1 MRLFLSSQAISN
13 SQLPA
18 FMELLDKSEPQDI
31 RIALIE
37 NAAFGEPGEK
47 PWLYENR
54 AAIQAHGFDVE
65 LVDLEDYKNMA
76 SRLEEKLLEKDA
88 VWLGGGNTYYLR
100 WVLRETGA
108 DEILKELVRGNRLVF
123 GGGSAGAVVAGPTTE
138 FFETADDPKSAPELI
153 LSGLSLTDTVVVP
166 HYGNEQYGHVM
177 KDIENKLN
185 AAGYKSQ
192 AVTDDQALVI
202 NGDIQKIVPA

>member
-1 MRLFLSSQAISN
+1 
-13 SQLPA
+13 
-18 FMELLDKSEPQDI
+18 MELLDKPVPHDNK
-31 RIALIE
+31 IALIE
-37 NAAFGEPGEK
+37 NAAYGEPGEK
-47 PWLYENR
+47 LWLYENR

-65 LVDLEDYKNMA
+65 LVDLEDYKNMT
-76 SRLEEKLLEKDA
+76 SRLEEKLLEKDV

-100 WVLRETGA
+100 WVLKETGA
-108 DEILKELVRGNRLVF
+108 DEIIKKLVSGDRFVF
-123 GGGSAGAVVAGPTTE
+123 GGGSAGAVVAGPTIE

-153 LSGLSLTDTVVVP
+153 LSGLSLTDIVVVP

-192 AVTDDQALVI
+192 AVTDEQALVI
-202 NGDIQKIVPA
+202 NGPVQKIIPASVLLPGRK